1 MKIKLTKP
9 ICFFDL
15 ETTGINISKDRIVE
29 ISILKVFP
37 NGNKESRTWLVNPD
51 VPIPKEV
58 SDIHGITNEMV
69 INEPK
74 FITIAPKI
82 KEMISNTDLGGF
94 NSNKFDI
101 PLLAEEFLRCNIDFD
116 LENVN
121 CIDVQNIF
129 HKKEKRTLGAAY
141 KFYCDKDLID
151 AHSSKA
157 DTLATFEVLEAQIEK
172 YADLKG
178 DTKFLSEFSQL
189 TRNVDLLGRFVYNEN
204 NIAVFNFGK
213 HKGKSVTEVLQK
225 EPGYYSWMMNGD
237 FPLYTKKVLKEL
249 KENMKPTAKPVA
261 RVVKKAVY
269 KPKPHQ
275 QKEASKELTNS
286 ALDMLK
292 NKFNS

>member
-74 FITIAPKI
+74 FVTIAPKI

-116 LENVN
+116 LENVH

-172 YADLKG
+172 YNDIENSVS
-178 DTKFLSEFSQL
+178 FLSEFS
-189 TRNVDLLGRFVYNEN
+189 TRKKSVDLAGFIIYDQN
-204 NIAVFNFGK
+204 NIPCFSFGK
-213 HKGKSVTEVLQK
+213 HKGKSVDFIIEN
-225 EPGYYSWMMNGD
+225 EPGYLGWILNSD
-237 FPLYTKKVLKEL
+237 FPMYTKKI
-249 KENMKPTAKPVA
+249 
-261 RVVKKAVY
+261 
-269 KPKPHQ
+269 
-275 QKEASKELTNS
+275 LTKLRLNK
-286 ALDMLK
+286 LN
-292 NKFNS
+292 NKF